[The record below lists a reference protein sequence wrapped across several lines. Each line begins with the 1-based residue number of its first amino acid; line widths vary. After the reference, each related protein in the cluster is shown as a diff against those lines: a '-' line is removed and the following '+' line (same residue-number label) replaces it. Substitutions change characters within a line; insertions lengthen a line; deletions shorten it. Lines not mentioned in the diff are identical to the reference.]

1 MKFHNQNGIKNP
13 SSKLTWRIVEEIRN
27 EYKNGYSTYDSL
39 AEKYNVSTSTI
50 GRLLRR
56 ETWIQPGRNRRVG

>member
-1 MKFHNQNGIKNP
+1 MNVYDQNDSKNP
-13 SSKLTWRIVEEIRN
+13 ASKLTWKIVDEIRN
-27 EYKNGYSTYDSL
+27 EYKKGMSTYDSL

-56 ETWIQPGRNRRVG
+56 ETWIKLGRNRRIE